1 LDEDMAATFHAFIDR
16 VWSGA
21 TIIDINELIEKNA
34 ERLRVQA
41 LNKLVKAQ
49 LSKTS

>member
-1 LDEDMAATFHAFIDR
+1 MAATFHEFIDR

-21 TIIDINELIEKNA
+21 TIIDINELIERNA